1 MKGGRSARMGEGE
14 GQRRSSHKRKGCC
27 QCGCAIEEGMLLQ
40 GCVVEGDA
48 IAGWEKEEGGENF
61 IKSVIVFLLNNGRC
75 KINIEKSYYY
85 VPIFYLKGRPSMAK
99 NNGSQ
104 HVFIALYFNF
114 TTCSIF

>member
-48 IAGWEKEEGGENF
+48 IAGWEKEEGGEKEEEEEEEE
-61 IKSVIVFLLNNGRC
+61 IKTLFLEVKFLYFQFLLT
-75 KINIEKSYYY
+75 KK
-85 VPIFYLKGRPSMAK
+85 KK
-99 NNGSQ
+99 D
-104 HVFIALYFNF
+104 
-114 TTCSIF
+114 